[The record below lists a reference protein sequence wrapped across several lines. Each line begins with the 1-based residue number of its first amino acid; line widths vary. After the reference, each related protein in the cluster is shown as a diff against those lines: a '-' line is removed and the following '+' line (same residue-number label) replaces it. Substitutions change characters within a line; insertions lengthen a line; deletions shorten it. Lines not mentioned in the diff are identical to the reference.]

1 MYRFEVSEVLDERF
15 LTKLVDKFRNNE
27 LRIYEKLD
35 RYYMAKNDAIQNRQ
49 MKNGKPNNRIAHGF
63 CRYITN
69 MATSYFL
76 GKPVEYSFDDT
87 DSIDF
92 DVEEYKA
99 SIKGFLNDSY
109 NFDYEI
115 SKAAS
120 KMGMAFEL
128 IYINESGLLKT
139 KEYDA
144 TSVIPIFSSSVD
156 EYLNACIRLY
166 EKRDIDGKLVCDY
179 ADVYDKS
186 DIYRFKRTNKIQKY
200 ELYDIQKHYLSDVPF
215 IVYLNNK
222 EASSDY
228 EGVIDL
234 IDAYDKAQSNTANDM
249 DYFTYAYL
257 VVTGAGGGF
266 TDDYGEDIEDSR
278 VEKSLRNSRIIY
290 LDEKGDAKFLVKGSD
305 TSSSEAYKE
314 RTFKH
319 IFFTSQV
326 PAMTDES
333 FAGDLSGVAIK
344 YKLIGLEQLAI
355 MKENAMRL
363 AKVKKLKLI
372 TDFINFKKSTRFDS
386 GIIKQKYTRNFIENI
401 SDTIDDVTK
410 LSNTISKKSQLEML
424 PKQIVKDVDTELERI
439 EVESNDGL
447 FSEEI

>member
-27 LRIYEKLD
+27 LMLYEKLD

-139 KEYDA
+139 REYDA

-156 EYLNACIRLY
+156 EYLNACVRLY
-166 EKRDIDGKLVCDY
+166 ERRDIDGKLVCDY

-186 DIYRFKRTNKIQKY
+186 DIYRFKRTNKITSY
-200 ELYDIQKHYLSDVPF
+200 ELYDIQSHYLSDVPF

-228 EGVIDL
+228 ESVIDL

-249 DYFTYAYL
+249 DYFTDAYL

-266 TDDYGEDIEDSR
+266 TDDYGEDIEDSK

-290 LDEKGDAKFLVKGSD
+290 LDEKGDAKFLVKSSD
-305 TSSSEAYKE
+305 ISSNEAYKE
-314 RTFKH
+314 RVFKH
-319 IFFTSQV
+319 IFFISQV

-386 GIIKQKYTRNFIENI
+386 GIIKQKYTRNFIENV

-439 EVESNDGL
+439 EIESNDGL

>member
-1 MYRFEVSEVLDERF
+1 M
-15 LTKLVDKFRNNE
+15 
-27 LRIYEKLD
+27 
-35 RYYMAKNDAIQNRQ
+35 
-49 MKNGKPNNRIAHGF
+49 
-63 CRYITN
+63 
-69 MATSYFL
+69 
-76 GKPVEYSFDDT
+76 
-87 DSIDF
+87 
-92 DVEEYKA
+92 
-99 SIKGFLNDSY
+99 
-109 NFDYEI
+109 
-115 SKAAS
+115 
-120 KMGMAFEL
+120 
-128 IYINESGLLKT
+128 
-139 KEYDA
+139 
-144 TSVIPIFSSSVD
+144 
-156 EYLNACIRLY
+156 
-166 EKRDIDGKLVCDY
+166 
-179 ADVYDKS
+179 
-186 DIYRFKRTNKIQKY
+186 
-200 ELYDIQKHYLSDVPF
+200 
-215 IVYLNNK
+215 
-222 EASSDY
+222 
-228 EGVIDL
+228 IDL

-249 DYFTYAYL
+249 DYFTDAYL

-266 TDDYGEDIEDSR
+266 SDDYGEDIEDSK
-278 VEKSLRNSRIIY
+278 VERSLRDSRIIY

-305 TSSSEAYKE
+305 TSSNEAYKE

-386 GIIKQKYTRNFIENI
+386 GIIKQKYTRNFIENV
-401 SDTIDDVTK
+401 SDTINDVTK